1 MLRKKL
7 SEGMNVLLDI
17 EVQGALQ
24 VHQKMPEAVM
34 VFIIPPSMA
43 ELEKRL
49 RSRGTDS
56 SARSRLA
63 LSALKR
69 NMPQR
74 TFMTI
79 S

>member
-1 MLRKKL
+1 
-7 SEGMNVLLDI
+7 
-17 EVQGALQ
+17 
-24 VHQKMPEAVM
+24 
-34 VFIIPPSMA
+34 MA

-74 TFMTI
+74 TFYDYI
-79 S
+79 IINDDADKAAKRIFGDYNRRILQI